1 MKVYAYFLIKVYQ
14 VIKLCIYNLKEE
26 MVYEREEAA
35 Q

>member
-1 MKVYAYFLIKVYQ
+1 MEVYAHFLVKVYQ
-14 VIKLCIYNLKEE
+14 VIKLCIYNVKEE

>member
-1 MKVYAYFLIKVYQ
+1 MNVYAYFLIKVYQ
-14 VIKLCIYNLKEE
+14 VIKLCIYNVKEK